1 MPDQNTE
8 PLLLEALEVIRDA
21 SEGDLRL
28 AVALADVSGDLRG
41 LKVEARDVRKS
52 LDAVEPYLVELRS
65 RRAEEAQ
72 RAASEARAAGWEEG
86 RKAGLREAE
95 EAQSIPAAAQTT
107 FAAALRSPAGLAG
120 ALAVL
125 AAMVALLTGA
135 IYYLA
140 AGITHGAVP
149 EPVDTPTEPTNAGG

>member
-28 AVALADVSGDLRG
+28 AVALTDLAGETRG
-41 LKVEARDVRKS
+41 LKIEARDVRKA
-52 LDAVEPYLVELRS
+52 LEAVEPHLVELRT

-72 RAASEARAAGWEEG
+72 RSAAEARAAGWEEG
-86 RKAGLREAE
+86 RRAGLREAE
-95 EAQSIPAAAQTT
+95 AAQSIPAAAQTT

-125 AAMVALLTGA
+125 AALVALVTGT

-140 AGITHGAVP
+140 AGITHGAVV
-149 EPVDTPTEPTNAGG
+149 EPVDAPTEPTNAGD